1 MRCKPVFTTYSEG
14 EPSPTNISSTTSG
27 ILRYISDSPD
37 ARTAGARQEPRVAR
51 DSDGGSNEFVST
63 CTFCPS
69 RLLVRRRL
77 SNETP
82 RHWRRWDIISPQT
95 TLQPTASDNY
105 AAAQLDLRLKDR
117 WPRWSVRQVG
127 LYSHTQARSLVLKAM
142 SWSLKRVRT
151 MCSDAN
157 TILYCTS
164 SAHLYNLCLCF
175 TFVLRWPYAVDRDIQ
190 IQELTISCLSLQALF
205 SFFLFLMVGSTLFVN
220 NPTFFVRDGGKGGV
234 NVGKNIFVSRTV
246 LLSLNVFV
254 V

>member
-1 MRCKPVFTTYSEG
+1 MYLNNSECTFQCCFTSTQRPYGLLGTWRRHTENCCFIYLLYSQWQMRCKPVFTTYSEG

-51 DSDGGSNEFVST
+51 DSDGGSNELVST
-63 CTFCPS
+63 CIFCPS

-175 TFVLRWPYAVDRDIQ
+175 TFVLRWPYAVD
-190 IQELTISCLSLQALF
+190 
-205 SFFLFLMVGSTLFVN
+205 GTLPF
-220 NPTFFVRDGGKGGV
+220 
-234 NVGKNIFVSRTV
+234 KN
-246 LLSLNVFV
+246 
-254 V
+254 